1 MRRIVPSLA
10 LITSILLAGCGANQP
25 HGGGGGHQ
33 MPAPEVG
40 VAMPITRD
48 LAPVKEF
55 TGSIEA
61 VDTVQI
67 NPRVGGLVVKVHV
80 ADGAELKAGEP
91 ILDID
96 DAPLKATVARAKAEL
111 ARAEAR
117 LALAKLQFER
127 GKRLVQD
134 QVISR
139 QQFDDQESGVTTAE
153 AEVAA
158 AKAALITAE
167 LDLGYAH
174 VVAPIAGRIGKIQT
188 SVGNLVQGGGPV
200 PPTYITTLVS
210 VDPVYVSFDVDEQT
224 WQNAGGRLRAAA
236 AGGEAMQVNVA
247 LMGETGFPHN
257 GQVVFVD
264 NRIDGSSGAIR
275 VRAKVANPD
284 RRLTPGA
291 FARIRLETGPARPVV
306 LIHERA
312 VLSQLN
318 TRYVLGVAADG
329 ATSFRPIKLGDS
341 VGQLRIVEQGL
352 AAGDRIAVL
361 GLAKVFYPG
370 MQVAPKEVSMETL
383 ASAQATEAPGAAAP
397 AATAPADPK
406 PSTET
411 KAADGAK
418 PSDAQK
424 PAATEGAK
432 P

>member
-1 MRRIVPSLA
+1 
-10 LITSILLAGCGANQP
+10 
-25 HGGGGGHQ
+25 
-33 MPAPEVG
+33 
-40 VAMPITRD
+40 
-48 LAPVKEF
+48 VKEF
-55 TGSIEA
+55 TGNIEA

-80 ADGAELKAGEP
+80 ADGAEVKAGQP

-127 GKRLVQD
+127 GKQLVQG

-139 QQFDDQESGVTTAE
+139 QQFDDQESGVSTAE
-153 AEVAA
+153 ADVAA
-158 AKAALITAE
+158 AKAALLTAE
-167 LDLGYAH
+167 LDLGYAQ
-174 VVAPIAGRIGKIQT
+174 VTAPIAGRIGKIQT

-210 VDPVYVSFDVDEQT
+210 VDPVYVTFDVDEQT
-224 WQNAGGRLRAAA
+224 WQQTGGRLRAATT
-236 AGGEAMQVNVA
+236 GGEAMKVAVA
-247 LMGETGFPHN
+247 LMGETGFPHV
-257 GQVVFVD
+257 GHVVFV
-264 NRIDGSSGAIR
+264 NNQIDGSSGAIR
-275 VRAKVANPD
+275 VRATVANPD

-318 TRYVLGVAADG
+318 TRYVLGVTPDG
-329 ATSFRPIKLGDS
+329 ATSFRPVQLGDS
-341 VGQLRIVEQGL
+341 VGHLRIVEQGL
-352 AAGDRIAVL
+352 SADDRIAVL

-370 MQVAPKEVSMETL
+370 MHIAPQEASMETL
-383 ASAQATEAPGAAAP
+383 EVAQPAGAP
-397 AATAPADPK
+397 AAAGHPETSKSGASPAPK
-406 PSTET
+406 PS
-411 KAADGAK
+411 DGAK
-418 PSDAQK
+418 PTETPK
-424 PAATEGAK
+424 AAEAPKAGTTEGTK